1 MKKFGF
7 KHFVFAVVLFSL
19 LVIIIM
25 PGSNLIQYFIARSQ
39 IRADQKQIRE
49 LNAEIEQID
58 AKINQLKSNPDSLE
72 KFAREQFQFAE
83 PGDDVYIIEE

>member
-1 MKKFGF
+1 MKKSGF
-7 KHFVFAVVLFSL
+7 KYFVIIVVLAAL
-19 LVIIIM
+19 LAVTFA

-39 IRADQKQIRE
+39 IKSDRQQLEE

-58 AKINQLKSNPDSLE
+58 EKINQLKSNPDTLE

-83 PGDDVYIIEE
+83 PGDDVYIIEK